1 MTFDTWKMP
10 VYFDT
15 VLYYIINHVP
25 RFMDLSGSNQFV
37 QFYLVADKPLECLVY
52 SRSYHC
58 LAGPSQGR
66 SISHGTQSATQS
78 NCLIRVNIYL
88 GL

>member
-1 MTFDTWKMP
+1 M
-10 VYFDT
+10 Y
-15 VLYYIINHVP
+15 HE
-25 RFMDLSGSNQFV
+25 FMDLSGSHRFV

-66 SISHGTQSATQS
+66 SSLHATQSAIQS
-78 NCLIRVNIYL
+78 NCLIRVNVYL